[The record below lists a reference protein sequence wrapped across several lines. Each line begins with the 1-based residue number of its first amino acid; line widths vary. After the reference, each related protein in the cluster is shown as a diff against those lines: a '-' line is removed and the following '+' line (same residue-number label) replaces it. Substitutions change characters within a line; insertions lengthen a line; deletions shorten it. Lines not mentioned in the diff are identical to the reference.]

1 MIIYPAIDLMG
12 GRCVR
17 LRQGRFEDKTAYP
30 ADPAEALSGFA
41 EAGATWAHIV
51 DLDGARAGAPQQ
63 HGLIADLAR
72 GSPVRLQVAG
82 GFRTAGQVAAML
94 KAGVARVVIG
104 SLAVEQPEIAQQLLE
119 QFGGDRIGLA
129 LDVNLVDGT
138 PIVAT
143 RGWTR
148 STSRSLFD
156 IALLHPDARHLLVT
170 DIGRDG
176 MLEGPNIPLMQDVRR
191 RLPDRALQASGGVA
205 RLDDISALAATG
217 AAGAIVG
224 KALWEGEVD
233 LAEAVQ
239 LAGA

>member
-12 GRCVR
+12 SRCVR
-17 LRQGRFEDKTAYP
+17 LRQGRFEDSTAYS
-30 ADPAEALSGFA
+30 ADPAEALAGFA
-41 EAGATWAHIV
+41 EAGATWAHVV

-72 GSPVRLQVAG
+72 SAPVRLQVAG

-94 KAGVARVVIG
+94 DAGVGRVVIG
-104 SLAVEQPEIAQQLLE
+104 SLAVEQPETVQQLLE
-119 QFGGDRIGLA
+119 QFGSDRIGLA

-148 STSRSLFD
+148 STLRSLFD
-156 IALLHPDARHLLVT
+156 IALLHPDAQHLLVT

-176 MLEGPNIPLMQDVRR
+176 MLEGSNIALMQDVRR
-191 RLPDRALQASGGVA
+191 RLPHCALQASGGVA
-205 RLDDISALAATG
+205 RLDDISALRAIG
-217 AAGAIVG
+217 AAGAVVG

-239 LAGA
+239 LACA